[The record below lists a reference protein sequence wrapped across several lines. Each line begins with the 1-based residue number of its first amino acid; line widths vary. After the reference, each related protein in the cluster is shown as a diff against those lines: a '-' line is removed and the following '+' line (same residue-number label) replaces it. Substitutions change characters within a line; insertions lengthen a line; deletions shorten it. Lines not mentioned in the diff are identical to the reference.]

1 MTAETITTARI
12 SELATALDIA
22 AEAMTRLNLD
32 IASSTV
38 TPEDAAAIVNETLEN
53 LQRTAQ

>member
-1 MTAETITTARI
+1 MTADTITTARI

-38 TPEDAAAIVNETLEN
+38 TPEDAAAIVNETLKN

>member
-22 AEAMTRLNLD
+22 AEAMARLNLA
-32 IASSTV
+32 IASSTI
-38 TPEDAAAIVNETLEN
+38 TPEEAAAIVNETIDN